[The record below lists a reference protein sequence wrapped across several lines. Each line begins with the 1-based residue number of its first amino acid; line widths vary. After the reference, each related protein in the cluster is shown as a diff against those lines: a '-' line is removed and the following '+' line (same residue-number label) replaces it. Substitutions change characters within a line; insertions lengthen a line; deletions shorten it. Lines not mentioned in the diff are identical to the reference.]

1 MPKKI
6 TLGQKIYKKP
16 KMAENMP
23 NLESLES
30 LKVSE
35 LRAITKTH
43 KIPITWEWGEKWSL
57 NKHELIQAIKTFF
70 NSNASAASGV
80 AEGAVPQNQQQ
91 GFVRFDKMNTGDL
104 ENYVKNV
111 L

>member
-70 NSNASAASGV
+70 NSNASAASGEPKV
-80 AEGAVPQNQQQ
+80 QNQQQ